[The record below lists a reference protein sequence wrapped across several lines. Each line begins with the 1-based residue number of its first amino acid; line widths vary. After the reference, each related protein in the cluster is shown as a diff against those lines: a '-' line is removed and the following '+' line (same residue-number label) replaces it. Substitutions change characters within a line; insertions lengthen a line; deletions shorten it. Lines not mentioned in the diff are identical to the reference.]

1 MFIGITAKVV
11 VQDYHIHRTTL
22 SLWLYR
28 IITFVVQDYYFD
40 DETCTGI
47 SELFPQFK
55 NSFLMEA
62 ITQAG
67 IFCTGCLECLLSDNL
82 RAKSVIFAR
91 KAGRL
96 LKSFKMAS
104 I

>member
-1 MFIGITAKVV
+1 MFTGITQITS
-11 VQDYHIHRTTL
+11 VQDYHIHRTRL

-28 IITFVVQDYYFD
+28 IITFAVQDYYFE
-40 DETCTGI
+40 DETCTGL

-67 IFCTGCLECLLSDNL
+67 IF
-82 RAKSVIFAR
+82 
-91 KAGRL
+91 
-96 LKSFKMAS
+96 
-104 I
+104 